1 MSNNRT
7 SEQQPNQYR
16 MVDEDDLNS
25 THSLDLDRLDEE
37 TQNKVD
43 RKKRAMELKSNTAK
57 LFAYMFIA
65 VAALG
70 ILRGGLKL
78 YSSPSLAKWPILSST
93 PPGRKLDQ

>member
-1 MSNNRT
+1 MSDNRT

-25 THSLDLDRLDEE
+25 THSLDFDRLDEE

-43 RKKRAMELKSNTAK
+43 RKRRTMELKANTAK
-57 LFAYMFIA
+57 LFAYVFIA

-70 ILRGGLKL
+70 IIRGGLKL
-78 YSSPSLAKWPILSST
+78 YSSPSLARWQILSSA
-93 PPGRKLDQ
+93 PQGRKLDQ